1 MKLGD
6 FAGKP
11 IVVNLWASWCPPCR
25 REMPLLA
32 ETAANREGVI
42 FLFVNQGESPQTIRS
57 YLARENLTL
66 SPVLLDQALQ
76 LPRHYSAPGMPTT
89 LFLRA
94 DGTLASIHMGE
105 ISPEL
110 LSDKIDRITA
120 SR

>member
-1 MKLGD
+1 VKLGD

-32 ETAANREGVI
+32 ETAAARKDVT

-66 SPVLLDQALQ
+66 SPVLLDQAMQ

-110 LSDKIDRITA
+110 LSAKIDRITA
-120 SR
+120 PR